1 MHYTV
6 QSGDTLWLIAQRFRS
21 DLRAIAQA
29 NSIEEPYHVHPGQ
42 VLHIPRRHR
51 LIGFIPD
58 YAAAE
63 GIADALASPESFN
76 EVIYTFLRVQSDGT
90 VLAGAVDRALQV
102 LRARRTRVLAGVT
115 NLTEAEYSS
124 EAASAA
130 LMADDSRS
138 HLAACIVDAVT
149 TCCLDGVCLDFQ
161 GIDPDHWDALRDLVC
176 EVRSRFSRLSPHY
189 TTALVFPY
197 DWLETG
203 LDLARMSEWV
213 DLMIMEGYEKGAG
226 AVEGPPTTMSWLE
239 ENVRA
244 AIDKMG
250 TSKLTVALGI
260 YGLDWTEGE
269 DPAYLTAEAAERISR
284 ETSASIER
292 SQDDG
297 TPGFSYYDASGKM
310 HRVWY
315 EDVMSV
321 AMKVDL
327 LDRLGI
333 RKIALW
339 RLGTNPCN
347 LLSSALNIGV

>member
-21 DLRAIAQA
+21 DYRAIAQA

-42 VLHIPRRHR
+42 MLHIPRRHR

-63 GIADALASPESFN
+63 GIADALASPEPFN

-90 VLAGAVDRALQV
+90 VQAGAVDRALQV

-115 NLTEAEYSS
+115 NLLESAYSA

-138 HLAACIVDAVT
+138 HLAAAIVEAVT
-149 TCCLDGVCLDFQ
+149 TCCLDGACLDFQ
-161 GIDPDHWDALRDLVC
+161 KIGPDHWDALNNLAC
-176 EVRSRFSRLSPHY
+176 ELRSRFSRLSPYY
-189 TTALVFPY
+189 TIALVFPC
-197 DWLETG
+197 DWLDTG
-203 LDLARMSEWV
+203 LDLAQMSEYV

-226 AVEGPPTTMSWLE
+226 AIEGPPTTILWLE
-239 ENVRA
+239 ENAKA
-244 AIDKMG
+244 AVNRIG
-250 TSKLTVALGI
+250 TSKLTVALGV
-260 YGLDWTEGE
+260 YGLDWTEGAN
-269 DPAYLTAEAAERISR
+269 PAYLTAEAAERISR
-284 ETSASIER
+284 ETNALIER

-297 TPGFSYYDASGKM
+297 TPGFSYYDASGRV

-315 EDVMSV
+315 EDFMSV
-321 AMKVDL
+321 AMKIDL
-327 LDRLGI
+327 LDRMGI

-339 RLGTNPCN
+339 RLGTIPRN
-347 LLSSALNIGV
+347 LLSSALRMGM

>member
-63 GIADALASPESFN
+63 GGIADALASPESFN

-90 VLAGAVDRALQV
+90 VLAGGAVDRALQV

-149 TCCLDGVCLDFQ
+149 TCCLDGGVCLDFQ

-176 EVRSRFSRLSPHY
+176 EVRSRFRGSAPLHY
-189 TTALVFPY
+189 CSGIPIR
-197 DWLETG
+197 
-203 LDLARMSEWV
+203 LAR
-213 DLMIMEGYEKGAG
+213 DRT
-226 AVEGPPTTMSWLE
+226 GPGP
-239 ENVRA
+239 NV
-244 AIDKMG
+244 
-250 TSKLTVALGI
+250 
-260 YGLDWTEGE
+260 
-269 DPAYLTAEAAERISR
+269 
-284 ETSASIER
+284 
-292 SQDDG
+292 
-297 TPGFSYYDASGKM
+297 
-310 HRVWY
+310 
-315 EDVMSV
+315 
-321 AMKVDL
+321 
-327 LDRLGI
+327 
-333 RKIALW
+333 
-339 RLGTNPCN
+339 
-347 LLSSALNIGV
+347 